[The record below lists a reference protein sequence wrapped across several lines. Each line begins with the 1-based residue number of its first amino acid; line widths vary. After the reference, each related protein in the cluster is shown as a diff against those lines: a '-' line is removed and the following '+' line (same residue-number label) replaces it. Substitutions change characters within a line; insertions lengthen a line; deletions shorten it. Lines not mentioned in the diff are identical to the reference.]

1 MPGYR
6 RAYRAAR
13 RLYPLAL
20 EAWRRW
26 DKLSDSEKERYKRQ
40 AKRYADEALRLAR
53 DAASRAPRRANGSG
67 STRKRR
73 R

>member
-20 EAWRRW
+20 AAYHRW
-26 DKLSDSEKERYKRQ
+26 EQLEDHEKERYKRQ
-40 AKRYADEALRLAR
+40 AKRYADQAATYAR
-53 DAASRAPRRANGSG
+53 DAASRTPFPRSG
-67 STRKRR
+67 RKRGR
-73 R
+73 RR

>member
-6 RAYRAAR
+6 RAYRTAR

-26 DKLSDSEKERYKRQ
+26 DRLSDEEKQRYLRQ
-40 AKRYADEALRLAR
+40 AREYASQAAKLAR
-53 DAASRAPRRANGSG
+53 DAASRTNRRGG
-67 STRKRR
+67 KRR
-73 R
+73 H

>member
-6 RAYRAAR
+6 RAYRTAR

-26 DKLSDSEKERYKRQ
+26 DKLSDAEKDRYKRQ
-40 AKRYADEALRLAR
+40 AKQYVSQAATLAR
-53 DAASRAPRRANGSG
+53 DAASRAPRPNAG
-67 STRKRR
+67 STRRTRR